1 MDGRQRTQV
10 AKSAGTIGSM
20 TLLSRMFG
28 FLRDAAMA
36 WFLGAGVVSDAFL
49 VAFRIPN
56 MLRKLYSEGTLN
68 LAFVPVFVER
78 LTSGGKEEA
87 SVLARSAFWTVLPAL
102 SLATAAGMLFSP
114 ALVRLMAPGFAQS
127 PEKLALAASLTRMLF
142 PFVVFIGLSS
152 VCMGVLNAFGHFFSP
167 AASPFIIN
175 VSMISAIFF
184 LSPRMGEPVQ
194 GLAVGVI
201 AGGFLQLV
209 FQLPYLAK
217 CGMRIWKWAAPFQPA
232 FKKAALSTVPA
243 VLGASVFQANVLID
257 TFIAS
262 SLSDGAISYL
272 YYADRLVQFPLGV
285 FAMTAAIALL
295 PSLSREAAV
304 KNYKGLAESLVSSLG
319 AILFVTVPAMA
330 GLIVLREPIVSL
342 LFERGE
348 FGLESVRSTA
358 DALLY
363 YSTGLWA
370 YASARIAVST
380 FYALRDARTPFRL
393 ALICIIVKAI
403 LSLVLVGFL
412 DYKGLALATSAASV
426 LNLVALARALQAKL
440 GGIVRWKRVAFSA
453 IRTIA
458 ATATMTIG
466 VLFLKKF
473 AVPSTAEGFFPLAM
487 GLFGCIFFAVAV
499 FVVSS
504 VLFKSGEL
512 RAVVDAA
519 KKIGRN
525 RA

>member
-1 MDGRQRTQV
+1 MDKRQRAEMT
-10 AKSAGTIGSM
+10 KSAGTIGSM
-20 TLLSRMFG
+20 TLLSRIFG

-36 WFLGAGVVSDAFL
+36 WFFGAGFVSDAFL

-78 LTSGGKEEA
+78 LTSGGEQEA
-87 SVLARSAFWTVLPAL
+87 SVLARSAFWSVLLAL

-114 ALVRLMAPGFAQS
+114 ALVRLMAPGFAES
-127 PEKLALAASLTRMLF
+127 PEKMALAVSLTRMLF

-152 VCMGVLNAFGHFFSP
+152 VCMGVLNSFGHFFTP

-209 FQLPYLAK
+209 FQMPYLAK

-232 FKKAALSTVPA
+232 FKKAAFSTVPA

-262 SLSDGAISYL
+262 SLSDGAISCL

-304 KNYKGLAESLVSSLG
+304 KNYEGLAESLVSSLG

-330 GLIVLREPIVSL
+330 GLIILREPIVSL

-363 YSTGLWA
+363 YATGLWA

-393 ALICIIVKAI
+393 ALLCIFVKAI

-440 GGIVRWKRVAFSA
+440 GGLVRWKRLAFSI
-453 IRTIA
+453 IRTAA

-466 VLFLKKF
+466 VLFLKKL
-473 AVPSTAEGFFPLAM
+473 AVPSAAEGFFALAA

-499 FVVSS
+499 FFVSS
-504 VLFKSGEL
+504 VLFKSKEL
-512 RAVVDAA
+512 GAAVDAA